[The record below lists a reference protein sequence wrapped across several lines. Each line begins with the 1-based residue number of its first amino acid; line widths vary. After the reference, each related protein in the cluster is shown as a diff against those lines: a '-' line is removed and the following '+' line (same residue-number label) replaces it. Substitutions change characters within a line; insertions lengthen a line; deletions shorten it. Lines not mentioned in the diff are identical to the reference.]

1 MIAAGWHAL
10 ATNERRMLACG
21 ALVAL
26 LLLAWAFLWHPLA
39 LRRAEL
45 RADVDRQ
52 GLELAHVR
60 SAAAEIERLRATGL
74 RARGDRQGKSLLALA
89 DASAREAGLEGAL
102 RRVEPVGERNVRVGF
117 EAANFDQL
125 AQWLER
131 LGSRYGVE
139 AIELSAER
147 AEGIGLVDARV
158 TLRDVP

>member
-1 MIAAGWHAL
+1 MIAAWWQSL
-10 ATNERRMLACG
+10 ASNERRMLVVG
-21 ALVAL
+21 GLVAL
-26 LLLAWAFLWHPLA
+26 LLLGWALLWHPLA

-45 RADVDRQ
+45 REDVERQ
-52 GLELAHVR
+52 RLELAYVR
-60 SAAAEIERLRATGL
+60 SGVAEVERSRATGV

-89 DASAREAGLEGAL
+89 DASAREAGLEASL

-125 AQWLER
+125 AQWLE
-131 LGSRYGVE
+131 LLAARYGVE

-147 AEGIGLVDARV
+147 AEGLGLVDARV

>member
-10 ATNERRMLACG
+10 ATNERRMLAGG
-21 ALVAL
+21 ALVAQ
-26 LLLAWAFLWHPLA
+26 LLLAWAILWHPLA
-39 LRRAEL
+39 LWRAEL
-45 RADVDRQ
+45 RADVDR
-52 GLELAHVR
+52 
-60 SAAAEIERLRATGL
+60 
-74 RARGDRQGKSLLALA
+74 LALA

>member
-1 MIAAGWHAL
+1 MIAAWWQSL
-10 ATNERRMLACG
+10 ASNERRMLVAG
-21 ALVAL
+21 GLVAL
-26 LLLAWAFLWHPLA
+26 LLLGWALLWHPLA

-45 RADVDRQ
+45 REDVERQ
-52 GLELAHVR
+52 RLELAYVR
-60 SAAAEIERLRATGL
+60 SGVAEVERSRATGV

-89 DASAREAGLEGAL
+89 DASAREAGLEASL

-125 AQWLER
+125 AQWLE
-131 LGSRYGVE
+131 LLAARYGVE

-147 AEGIGLVDARV
+147 AEGLGLVDARV